1 VLFLK
6 GYGLLQ
12 IYTGTGKGKTT
23 AALGV
28 AFRASGRGA
37 KTLVIQYMKDD
48 PSYGEFMAA
57 KFLPGFEL
65 KQVGRDSFVNFQDP
79 DPIDVQMVKSGWLL
93 AREAIVSQKYDL
105 VILDE
110 INIALAYKLLDQ
122 QEVIEFLKL
131 NRGHTEIICTGRGAP
146 EELIEIADL
155 VTDMENI
162 KHYFFAGVKSRDG
175 IDH

>member
-1 VLFLK
+1 MK

-28 AFRASGRGA
+28 ALRAAGYGA

-48 PSYGEFMAA
+48 EGYGEFRAA
-57 KFLPGFEL
+57 KFMPGFEL
-65 KQVGRDSFVNFQDP
+65 QQVGRDSFVNFQNP
-79 DPIDVQMVKSGWLL
+79 DPIDVKMLENGWHL
-93 AREAIVSQKYDL
+93 AKEAIASQKYDI

-110 INIALAYKLLDQ
+110 INIALFYKLLDIK
-122 QEVIEFLKL
+122 EVAAFLKE
-131 NRGHTEIICTGRGAP
+131 NRGHTEVICTGRGAP
-146 EELIEIADL
+146 KALIEIADL
-155 VTDMENI
+155 VTDMENK
-162 KHYFFAGVKSRDG
+162 KHYFFAGVTSRDG

>member
-1 VLFLK
+1 MK

-28 AFRASGRGA
+28 ALRAAGRGA
-37 KTLVIQYMKDD
+37 QTLVIQYMKDD
-48 PSYGEFMAA
+48 PEYGEFKSA

-65 KQVGRDSFVNFQDP
+65 KQVGRDSFVNFQNP
-79 DPIDVQMVKSGWLL
+79 DPIDVKMVEDGWTL
-93 AREAIVSQKYDL
+93 AKESILSKKYDL

-110 INIALAYKLLDQ
+110 INVALAYKLLAVE
-122 QEVIEFLKL
+122 EVSEFLRVNK
-131 NRGHTEIICTGRGAP
+131 GHTEVICTGRGAP
-146 EELIEIADL
+146 EELIKIADL
-155 VTDMENI
+155 VTDMENK
-162 KHYFFAGVKSRDG
+162 KHYFFAGVESRDG